1 MATDQAEAKR
11 GKGAEENPG
20 VSFSTFLFLWTFP
33 TNAKR
38 FRPYRVSS
46 LAMAIDDSTPYEQ
59 GVPAPDIGAW
69 TTIKLALK
77 GTELEFTTGPIGRAI
92 VLLAIPMVLEMVM
105 ESVFALTDAF
115 FVSRLGTDAV
125 ATVGLTEAMI
135 SILFAVAIGSGVA
148 TTAMVARRVGEKDTD
163 GAQLAAAQSVV
174 LGLLLTVAVAGPG
187 VLFAKDLL
195 RLMGGTPDL
204 VASGHGY
211 TRVLFGGS
219 ATIMLLFLLNAVFR
233 GAGDAAIAMRVLWI
247 ANGVNIV
254 LDPCLIF
261 GLGPFPELGVT
272 GAAVATTIG
281 RGTGVIIQFWIL
293 FRGGSRI
300 RVNQAD
306 FVPRPS
312 IIARLFRLSVG
323 GILQILIGTT
333 SWVVLVAIIGS
344 FGPAAVAGYT
354 LAIRLIIF
362 AILPSWGLA
371 NAAATLVGQN
381 LGAGQPGRAEISVWR
396 AGIYNMVFLLAVA
409 LAFIA
414 AAGPLIRIFS
424 LETDVVRYGVA
435 CLRWVSIGYP
445 FYAWGMVM
453 VQAFNGAGDTYT
465 PTVINFFCYWIFQL
479 PFAYLLAHA
488 GGLGPTGIFVAI
500 TVAESLIAVVGMLVF
515 RRGRWKHRI
524 V

>member
-1 MATDQAEAKR
+1 MAMTV
-11 GKGAEENPG
+11 EE
-20 VSFSTFLFLWTFP
+20 P
-33 TNAKR
+33 TTTL
-38 FRPYRVSS
+38 SES
-46 LAMAIDDSTPYEQ
+46 
-59 GVPAPDIGAW
+59 PAPDMGAW
-69 TTIKLALK
+69 ATIKLALTGK
-77 GTELEFTTGPIGRAI
+77 ELEFTSGPIGRAI

-135 SILFAVAIGSGVA
+135 SILFAVAIGSGMA
-148 TTAMVARRVGEKDTD
+148 TTAMVARRIGEKDV
-163 GAQLAAAQSVV
+163 ARARIAAAQSIL
-174 LGLLLTVAVAGPG
+174 LGLLLTAVVALPG

-195 RLMGGTPDL
+195 RLMGGTPEL
-204 VASGHGY
+204 ISSGHGY
-211 TRVLFGGS
+211 TTVLFGGS

-272 GAAVATTIG
+272 GAAIATTIG
-281 RGTGVIIQFWIL
+281 RGTGVVIQFWVL
-293 FRGGSRI
+293 LRGSSRI
-300 RVNQAD
+300 HVHWPD
-306 FVPRPS
+306 FVPRPR
-312 IIARLFRLSVG
+312 IILRLFRLSVG

-333 SWVVLVAIIGS
+333 SWVVLVAIIGR

-362 AILPSWGLA
+362 TILPAWGLA

-381 LGAGQPGRAEISVWR
+381 LGAGQPERAETSVWR
-396 AGIYNMVFLLAVA
+396 AGVYNMGFLLGVA
-409 LAFIA
+409 FVFIA
-414 AAGPLIRIFS
+414 AAEPLIRIFS
-424 LETDVVRYGVA
+424 VEPDVVRYGVA

-453 VQAFNGAGDTYT
+453 EQAFNGAGDTYT
-465 PTVINFFCYWIFQL
+465 PTVINLFCYWIFQL
-479 PFAYLLAHA
+479 PFAHLLAH
-488 GGLGPTGIFVAI
+488 GSGLGPTGVFIAI
-500 TVAESLIAVVGMLVF
+500 TVAESLLAVAAMVLF
-515 RRGRWKHRI
+515 RRGRWKLRE

>member
-1 MATDQAEAKR
+1 MAMATEKPTATEV
-11 GKGAEENPG
+11 
-20 VSFSTFLFLWTFP
+20 VS
-33 TNAKR
+33 
-38 FRPYRVSS
+38 
-46 LAMAIDDSTPYEQ
+46 DSR
-59 GVPAPDIGAW
+59 DMGAW
-69 TTIKLALK
+69 ATIKLALTGK
-77 GTELEFTTGPIGRAI
+77 ELEFTSGPISRAI
-92 VLLAIPMVLEMVM
+92 LLLAIPMVLEMVM

-135 SILFAVAIGSGVA
+135 SILFAVAIGSGMA
-148 TTAMVARRVGEKDTD
+148 TTAMVARRIGEGDRR
-163 GAQLAAAQSVV
+163 GASIASAQSIL
-174 LGLLLTVAVAGPG
+174 LGLILTAVVALPG
-187 VLFAKDLL
+187 VLFAQDLL
-195 RLMGGTPDL
+195 RLMGGTPEL
-204 VASGHGY
+204 VATGHAY

-281 RGTGVIIQFWIL
+281 RGTGVIVQIWVL
-293 FRGGSRI
+293 LRGNSRI
-300 RVNQAD
+300 CVRWPD
-306 FVPRPS
+306 FAPRPR
-312 IIARLFRLSVG
+312 ILLRLFRLSVG

-333 SWVVLVAIIGS
+333 SWVILVAIIGR
-344 FGPAAVAGYT
+344 FGSAAVAGYT

-362 AILPSWGLA
+362 TILPSWGLA

-381 LGAGQPGRAEISVWR
+381 LGADQPERAETSVWR
-396 AGIYNMVFLLAVA
+396 AGVYNMVFLLGVAV
-409 LAFIA
+409 LFIA
-414 AAGPLIRIFS
+414 GAAPLIRIFS
-424 LETDVVRYGVA
+424 VEPEVVRYGVA

-453 VQAFNGAGDTYT
+453 EQAFNGAGDTYT
-465 PTVINFFCYWIFQL
+465 PTVINLFCYWIFQL
-479 PFAYLLAHA
+479 PFAYLLAHFW
-488 GGLGPTGIFVAI
+488 GLGPTGVFIAI
-500 TVAESLIAVVGMLVF
+500 TVAESLIAVLAMLVF
-515 RRGRWKHRI
+515 RRGRWKLRE

>member
-1 MATDQAEAKR
+1 M
-11 GKGAEENPG
+11 
-20 VSFSTFLFLWTFP
+20 
-33 TNAKR
+33 
-38 FRPYRVSS
+38 
-46 LAMAIDDSTPYEQ
+46 
-59 GVPAPDIGAW
+59 GAW
-69 TTIKLALK
+69 ATIKLALTGK
-77 GTELEFTTGPIGRAI
+77 ELEFTSGPVGRAI
-92 VLLAIPMVLEMVM
+92 ILLAIPMVLEMVM

-135 SILFAVAIGSGVA
+135 TILFAVAIGSAMA
-148 TTAMVARRVGEKDTD
+148 TTAMVARRIGEGDKA
-163 GAQLAAAQSVV
+163 GAGIAAAQSVL
-174 LGLLLTVAVAGPG
+174 LGIALTAVVAIPG

-195 RLMGGTPDL
+195 RLMGGTPEL

-211 TRVLFGGS
+211 TQVLFGGS
-219 ATIMLLFLLNAVFR
+219 ATIMLIFLLNAVFR

-247 ANGVNIV
+247 ANGINIV

-281 RGTGVIIQFWIL
+281 RGTGVLIQFWVL
-293 FRGGSRI
+293 FRRGSRI
-300 RVNQAD
+300 RVSLSD
-306 FVPRPS
+306 FVPRLQ
-312 IIARLFRLSVG
+312 IILRLFRLSVG
-323 GILQILIGTT
+323 GILQFLIGTS
-333 SWVVLVAIIGS
+333 SWVFLVWIIGG
-344 FGPAAVAGYT
+344 FGPEAVAGYT

-381 LGAGQPGRAEISVWR
+381 LGAEQPDRAEVSVWR
-396 AGIYNMVFLLAVA
+396 AGVYNMFFLLAVA
-409 LAFIA
+409 VVFIVA
-414 AAGPLIRIFS
+414 AVPLIRIFS
-424 LETDVVRYGVA
+424 VEPEVVRYGVA

-465 PTVINFFCYWIFQL
+465 PTVINFFCYWIVQL
-479 PFAYLLAHA
+479 PLAHFLA
-488 GGLGPTGIFVAI
+488 HTTGLGPTGVFVAI
-500 TVAESLIAVVGMLVF
+500 TGAESLIAVVGILVF
-515 RRGRWKHRI
+515 RRGRWKLRE

>member
-1 MATDQAEAKR
+1 MIVTNEEPISTTTDE
-11 GKGAEENPG
+11 
-20 VSFSTFLFLWTFP
+20 
-33 TNAKR
+33 
-38 FRPYRVSS
+38 
-46 LAMAIDDSTPYEQ
+46 ISTPT
-59 GVPAPDIGAW
+59 GAW
-69 TTIKLALK
+69 ATIKLALTGK
-77 GTELEFTTGPIGRAI
+77 ELEFTTGPIGRAI

-135 SILFAVAIGSGVA
+135 SILFAVAIGSGMA
-148 TTAMVARRVGEKDTD
+148 TTAMVARRIGEKNVA
-163 GAQLAAAQSVV
+163 GARVAAAQSIL
-174 LGLLLTVAVAGPG
+174 LGLILTLVVALPG

-195 RLMGGTPDL
+195 RLMGGTPEL
-204 VASGHGY
+204 IASGHGY
-211 TRVLFGGS
+211 TQVLFGGS

-247 ANGVNIV
+247 ANAVNIV

-261 GLGPFPELGVT
+261 GLGPFPELGIT

-281 RGTGVIIQFWIL
+281 RGVGVLIQFWVL
-293 FRGGSRI
+293 FRGSSRI
-300 RVNQAD
+300 HVRWPH
-306 FVPRPS
+306 FVPRPM
-312 IIARLFRLSVG
+312 IILRLFRLSVG

-333 SWVVLVAIIGS
+333 SWVALVAIIGG

-354 LAIRLIIF
+354 LAIRLVMF

-381 LGAGQPGRAEISVWR
+381 LGADQPDRAETSVWR
-396 AGIYNMVFLLAVA
+396 AGIYNMGFLLGVAVVFIAVA
-409 LAFIA
+409 E
-414 AAGPLIRIFS
+414 PLIRIFS
-424 LETDVVRYGVA
+424 VEPEVVRYGVS

-453 VQAFNGAGDTYT
+453 EQAFNGAGDTYT
-465 PTVINFFCYWIFQL
+465 PTVINIFCYWLFQL
-479 PFAYLLAHA
+479 PFAYLLAS
-488 GGLGPTGIFVAI
+488 GTDLGPTGVFIAI
-500 TVAESLIAVVGMLVF
+500 TVAESLLAVVGVLVF
-515 RRGRWKHRI
+515 RRGKWKLRE